1 MLINCRDIVLFPQ
14 SFPIIDDSLTRCDT
28 LLFLRLSVA
37 WCGMDLCFILQD
49 TVTLALFLLFG
60 KFFGGKLPSI
70 FSSGCPQGE
79 FLSPPCVSFVYVLL
93 SLPLE
98 RVVIAALPV
107 SSVKGDESSGSSTG
121 ECGVGG
127 VTPCS
132 SDRLSRVG
140 SVFGD
145 GSLER

>member
-1 MLINCRDIVLFPQ
+1 
-14 SFPIIDDSLTRCDT
+14 
-28 LLFLRLSVA
+28 
-37 WCGMDLCFILQD
+37 MDPYFILPD
-49 TVTLALFLLFG
+49 TVTLGLFLLFV
-60 KFFGGKLPSI
+60 KLFGGELPSM
-70 FSSGCPQGE
+70 FSSRCPWRE
-79 FLSPPCVSFVYVLL
+79 LS
-93 SLPLE
+93 SLPC
-98 RVVIAALPV
+98 V
-107 SSVKGDESSGSSTG
+107 SSVKGDQSSGSSTG